1 MNWLFFSIATALLW
15 GTAELFYKKGAQPD
29 EKYSHLKIS
38 VWVGV
43 VMGAHAIYTLLT
55 QDIGYNPANL
65 LIYLPVSLFYIFS
78 MTFSYFGMRFLE
90 ESISDPIENTA
101 GVICV
106 LLFAIF
112 MGDEFSALTWIAVAV
127 ITLGVVGVS
136 YIENRGETPR
146 KKLLGKKLAIV
157 AFCMPFVYALL
168 DAFGTFLDDAFFL
181 VEDIAN
187 APFVDVTEET
197 IEAVANPSYELPFAL
212 FALFMGDEFSWL
224 TWLSVGVITV
234 GVVGVSYLENHG
246 ETTRKKNYGKAL
258 AIISFCMPFVYA
270 LLDAFGT
277 FLDDAFF
284 LIEDVASSPLV
295 DVTEETIEAVAN
307 TSYELTFAL
316 FALCLFI
323 FMKSK
328 KVKFGSVP
336 QHKDKILAAVFETA
350 GQFTY
355 VYALGG
361 VDAVAAPI
369 LSSVCVVSL
378 LLSRIFLKEK
388 LSWKTYAFIAVVI
401 VGILLLA
408 VSEEL

>member
-1 MNWLFFSIATALLW
+1 MSWLFFSIATALLW
-15 GTAELFYKKGAQPD
+15 GTAELFYKKGARPD
-29 EKYSHLKIS
+29 EKYSHLKIC

-43 VMGAHAIYTLLT
+43 IMGAHAVFTLLT
-55 QDIGYNPANL
+55 QDINYNPINL
-65 LIYLPVSLFYIFS
+65 IRYLPVSLLYIIS
-78 MTFSYFGMRFLE
+78 MAFSYFGMRFLE

-101 GVICV
+101 GVICT
-106 LLFAIF
+106 LLFVIF
-112 MGDEFSALTWIAVAV
+112 LQEKISVFTWIAIGV
-127 ITLGVVGVS
+127 ITVGVLGVS
-136 YIENRGETPR
+136 FLENHGETPR
-146 KKLLGKKLAIV
+146 KKKLGKTLAVV

-181 VEDIAN
+181 V
-187 APFVDVTEET
+187 
-197 IEAVANPSYELPFAL
+197 
-212 FALFMGDEFSWL
+212 
-224 TWLSVGVITV
+224 
-234 GVVGVSYLENHG
+234 
-246 ETTRKKNYGKAL
+246 
-258 AIISFCMPFVYA
+258 
-270 LLDAFGT
+270 
-277 FLDDAFF
+277 
-284 LIEDVASSPLV
+284 EDVASSPLV

-316 FALCLFI
+316 FALGLFI
-323 FMKSK
+323 FLKTK

-388 LSWKTYAFIAVVI
+388 LSWKTYIFIAVVI
-401 VGILLLA
+401 IGILLLA
-408 VSEEL
+408 VSEEI

>member
-1 MNWLFFSIATALLW
+1 MSWLFFSIATALLW
-15 GTAELFYKKGAQPD
+15 GIAELFYKKGARPD
-29 EKYSHLKIS
+29 EKYAHLKIC

-43 VMGAHAIYTLLT
+43 VMGAHAIFTLLT
-55 QDIGYNPANL
+55 QDISYNPAN
-65 LIYLPVSLFYIFS
+65 IIHYLPVSLFYIFS
-78 MTFSYFGMRFLE
+78 MAFSYFGMRFIE

-112 MGDEFSALTWIAVAV
+112 MQDTFHWLTWVAIAVIA
-127 ITLGVVGVS
+127 IGVVGVG
-136 YIENRGETPR
+136 YLENRGETPR
-146 KKLLGKKLAIV
+146 KKVLGKKLAI
-157 AFCMPFVYALL
+157 
-168 DAFGTFLDDAFFL
+168 
-181 VEDIAN
+181 IA
-187 APFVDVTEET
+187 
-197 IEAVANPSYELPFAL
+197 
-212 FALFMGDEFSWL
+212 
-224 TWLSVGVITV
+224 
-234 GVVGVSYLENHG
+234 
-246 ETTRKKNYGKAL
+246 
-258 AIISFCMPFVYA
+258 FCMPFVYA

-284 LIEDVASSPLV
+284 LIEDVANSPLV
-295 DVTEETIEAVAN
+295 DVTEDTIEAVAN

-316 FALCLFI
+316 FALILFI
-323 FMKSK
+323 FMKTK
-328 KVKFGSVP
+328 KVKFGPVS
-336 QHKDKILAAVFETA
+336 QNKDKVLAAVFETA

-388 LSWKTYAFIAVVI
+388 LSWKTYAFITVVI
-401 VGILLLA
+401 IGILLLA

>member
-1 MNWLFFSIATALLW
+1 MSWLFFSIATALLW
-15 GTAELFYKKGAQPD
+15 GTAELFYKKGAKPD

-55 QDIGYNPANL
+55 QDIGFNPVNI

-112 MGDEFSALTWIAVAV
+112 MGDEFSALTWIAVVV
-127 ITLGVVGVS
+127 ITVGVVGVS
-136 YIENRGETPR
+136 YMENKGETPR
-146 KKLLGKKLAIV
+146 KKKLGKTLAIV

-187 APFVDVTEET
+187 APF
-197 IEAVANPSYELPFAL
+197 L
-212 FALFMGDEFSWL
+212 
-224 TWLSVGVITV
+224 
-234 GVVGVSYLENHG
+234 
-246 ETTRKKNYGKAL
+246 
-258 AIISFCMPFVYA
+258 
-270 LLDAFGT
+270 
-277 FLDDAFF
+277 
-284 LIEDVASSPLV
+284 

-316 FALCLFI
+316 LALILFI
-323 FMKSK
+323 FMKAK
-328 KVKFGSVP
+328 GVKFGPVP

-388 LSWKTYAFIAVVI
+388 LSWKTYAFITVVI

-408 VSEEL
+408 VAEEL

>member
-1 MNWLFFSIATALLW
+1 MNWLFFSIATAVLW
-15 GTAELFYKKGAQPD
+15 GTAELFYKKGARPD
-29 EKYSHLKIS
+29 EKYSHLKIC

-43 VMGAHAIYTLLT
+43 VMGAHAIFTLLT
-55 QDIGYNPANL
+55 QDIGYNPMNL
-65 LIYLPVSLFYIFS
+65 LAYLPVSLFYIVS
-78 MTFSYFGMRFLE
+78 MAFSYFGMRFLE

-112 MGDEFSALTWIAVAV
+112 MGDEFSLLTWVA
-127 ITLGVVGVS
+127 
-136 YIENRGETPR
+136 
-146 KKLLGKKLAIV
+146 
-157 AFCMPFVYALL
+157 
-168 DAFGTFLDDAFFL
+168 
-181 VEDIAN
+181 
-187 APFVDVTEET
+187 
-197 IEAVANPSYELPFAL
+197 
-212 FALFMGDEFSWL
+212 
-224 TWLSVGVITV
+224 VGVITV
-234 GVVGVSYLENHG
+234 GVVGVSYLENSG
-246 ETTRKKNYGKAL
+246 ETPRKKTYGKTL
-258 AIISFCMPFVYA
+258 AVISFIMPFLYA

-284 LIEDVASSPLV
+284 LIEDVANSPLI

-316 FALCLFI
+316 FALGLFI
-323 FMKSK
+323 FMKAK
-328 KVKFGSVP
+328 KVKFGPIP

-369 LSSVCVVSL
+369 LSSVCIVSL
-378 LLSRIFLKEK
+378 VLSRIFLKEK

>member
-1 MNWLFFSIATALLW
+1 MSWLFFAIGTAVLW
-15 GTAELFYKKGAQPD
+15 GAAELFYKKGARPD
-29 EKYSHLKIS
+29 EKYSHLKIC
-38 VWVGV
+38 VWVGI
-43 VMGAHAIYTLLT
+43 VMGLHAVFTLLT
-55 QDIGYNPANL
+55 QDINYDPIN
-65 LIYLPVSLFYIFS
+65 IIRYLPVSLFYIIS
-78 MTFSYFGMRFLE
+78 MAFSYFGMRFLE

-112 MGDEFSALTWIAVAV
+112 MGDEFSWMTWVA
-127 ITLGVVGVS
+127 
-136 YIENRGETPR
+136 
-146 KKLLGKKLAIV
+146 
-157 AFCMPFVYALL
+157 
-168 DAFGTFLDDAFFL
+168 
-181 VEDIAN
+181 
-187 APFVDVTEET
+187 
-197 IEAVANPSYELPFAL
+197 
-212 FALFMGDEFSWL
+212 
-224 TWLSVGVITV
+224 VGVITV
-234 GVVGVSYLENHG
+234 GVVGVSYLENRG
-246 ETTRKKNYGKAL
+246 ETTRKKKHGKAL
-258 AIISFCMPFVYA
+258 AIIAFCMPFVYA

-295 DVTEETIEAVAN
+295 NVTEETIEAVAN

-316 FALCLFI
+316 FALGLFI
-323 FMKSK
+323 FMKAK
-328 KVKFGSVP
+328 KVKFGGVP

-388 LSWKTYAFIAVVI
+388 LNWKTYVCIFVVI
-401 VGILLLA
+401 IGILLLA
-408 VSEEL
+408 VAEEL

>member
-1 MNWLFFSIATALLW
+1 MSWLFFSIATALLW
-15 GTAELFYKKGAQPD
+15 GTAELFYKKGARPD
-29 EKYSHLKIS
+29 EKYAHLKIC

-43 VMGAHAIYTLLT
+43 VMGLHAIFTLLT
-55 QDIGYNPANL
+55 QDIGYNPINL
-65 LIYLPVSLFYIFS
+65 ICYLPVSLMYIIS
-78 MTFSYFGMRFLE
+78 MAFSYFGMRFLE

-112 MGDEFSALTWIAVAV
+112 MQDEFSALTWIAIAV
-127 ITLGVVGVS
+127 IAVGVIGVG
-136 YIENRGETPR
+136 YLENHGETTR
-146 KKLLGKKLAIV
+146 KKKLGKKLAII

-181 VEDIAN
+181 VEDIA
-187 APFVDVTEET
+187 AT
-197 IEAVANPSYELPFAL
+197 
-212 FALFMGDEFSWL
+212 
-224 TWLSVGVITV
+224 
-234 GVVGVSYLENHG
+234 
-246 ETTRKKNYGKAL
+246 
-258 AIISFCMPFVYA
+258 
-270 LLDAFGT
+270 
-277 FLDDAFF
+277 
-284 LIEDVASSPLV
+284 PLV

-316 FALCLFI
+316 FALGLYI

-328 KVKFGSVP
+328 KVKFGPIP

-388 LSWKTYAFIAVVI
+388 LNWKTYVFIGIVI
-401 VGILLLA
+401 FGILLLA
-408 VSEEL
+408 VAEEL

>member
-1 MNWLFFSIATALLW
+1 MSWLFFSIATAVLW
-15 GTAELFYKKGAQPD
+15 GTAELFYKKGARPD
-29 EKYSHLKIS
+29 EKYSHLKICI
-38 VWVGV
+38 WVGI
-43 VMGAHAIYTLLT
+43 VMGAHAVFTLLT
-55 QDIGYNPANL
+55 QDIGYNPVN
-65 LIYLPVSLFYIFS
+65 IIRYLPVSLFYIIS
-78 MTFSYFGMRFLE
+78 MAFSYFGMRFLE

-106 LLFAIF
+106 LLFA
-112 MGDEFSALTWIAVAV
+112 V
-127 ITLGVVGVS
+127 
-136 YIENRGETPR
+136 
-146 KKLLGKKLAIV
+146 
-157 AFCMPFVYALL
+157 
-168 DAFGTFLDDAFFL
+168 
-181 VEDIAN
+181 
-187 APFVDVTEET
+187 
-197 IEAVANPSYELPFAL
+197 
-212 FALFMGDEFSWL
+212 FMGDEFSWL
-224 TWLSVGVITV
+224 TWLSVGVIAV
-234 GVVGVSYLENHG
+234 GVVGVSYLENRG
-246 ETTRKKNYGKAL
+246 ETPRKKNYGKVL
-258 AIISFCMPFVYA
+258 AVVSFIMPFLYA

-284 LIEDVASSPLV
+284 LIEDVANSPLV
-295 DVTEETIEAVAN
+295 DVTEDTIEAVAN

-316 FALCLFI
+316 FALILFI

-328 KVKFGSVP
+328 GVTFGAVP

>member
-1 MNWLFFSIATALLW
+1 MSWLFFSIATAVLW
-15 GTAELFYKKGAQPD
+15 GTAELFYKKGAQPN

-43 VMGAHAIYTLLT
+43 VMGLHAIYTLLT
-55 QDIGYNPANL
+55 QDIGFNPMNI

-112 MGDEFSALTWIAVAV
+112 MGDEFSLLTWIAVAV
-127 ITLGVVGVS
+127 ITVGVVGVS
-136 YIENRGETPR
+136 YMENHGETPR
-146 KKLLGKKLAIV
+146 KKNLGKKLAFV

-181 VEDIAN
+181 VEDITA
-187 APFVDVTEET
+187 T
-197 IEAVANPSYELPFAL
+197 
-212 FALFMGDEFSWL
+212 
-224 TWLSVGVITV
+224 
-234 GVVGVSYLENHG
+234 
-246 ETTRKKNYGKAL
+246 
-258 AIISFCMPFVYA
+258 
-270 LLDAFGT
+270 
-277 FLDDAFF
+277 
-284 LIEDVASSPLV
+284 PLV

-323 FMKSK
+323 FMKTK
-328 KVKFGSVP
+328 KVKFGPVP

-369 LSSVCVVSL
+369 LSSVCIVSL

-388 LSWKTYAFIAVVI
+388 LSWKTYAFITVVI

-408 VSEEL
+408 VAEEL

>member
-1 MNWLFFSIATALLW
+1 MSWLFFAIGTAILW
-15 GTAELFYKKGAQPD
+15 GTAELFYKKGARPNEQ
-29 EKYSHLKIS
+29 YSHLKIC

-43 VMGAHAIYTLLT
+43 VMGLHAIFTLLT
-55 QDIGYNPANL
+55 QDIGYNPVN
-65 LIYLPVSLFYIFS
+65 IIRYLPVSLFYIIS
-78 MTFSYFGMRFLE
+78 MAFSYFGMRFLE

-106 LLFAIF
+106 LLFA
-112 MGDEFSALTWIAVAV
+112 
-127 ITLGVVGVS
+127 
-136 YIENRGETPR
+136 
-146 KKLLGKKLAIV
+146 
-157 AFCMPFVYALL
+157 
-168 DAFGTFLDDAFFL
+168 
-181 VEDIAN
+181 
-187 APFVDVTEET
+187 
-197 IEAVANPSYELPFAL
+197 
-212 FALFMGDEFSWL
+212 LFMGDEFSWL
-224 TWLSVGVITV
+224 TWIAVAVIGV
-234 GVVGVSYLENHG
+234 GVVGVSYLENRG
-246 ETTRKKNYGKAL
+246 ETPRKKNYGKVL
-258 AIISFCMPFVYA
+258 AVVAFIMPFLYA

-284 LIEDVASSPLV
+284 LIEDVANSPLV
-295 DVTEETIEAVAN
+295 DVTEDTIEAVAN

-316 FALCLFI
+316 FALILFI
-323 FMKSK
+323 FMKAK
-328 KVKFGSVP
+328 KVKFGPIP

-388 LSWKTYAFIAVVI
+388 LSWKTYVFIAIVI
-401 VGILLLA
+401 IGILLLA

>member
-1 MNWLFFSIATALLW
+1 MSWLFFSVATALLW
-15 GTAELFYKKGAQPD
+15 GTAELFYKKGARPD
-29 EKYSHLKIS
+29 EKYSHLKIC
-38 VWVGV
+38 VWVGI
-43 VMGAHAIYTLLT
+43 VMGAHAIFTLLT
-55 QDIGYNPANL
+55 QDINYNPVNL
-65 LIYLPVSLFYIFS
+65 LIYLPVSLFYIIS
-78 MTFSYFGMRFLE
+78 MAFSYFGMRFLE

-112 MGDEFSALTWIAVAV
+112 MGDEFSLLTWIAVAV
-127 ITLGVVGVS
+127 ITIGVVGVS
-136 YIENRGETPR
+136 YMENAGETPR
-146 KKLLGKKLAIV
+146 KKTYGKKLAIV
-157 AFCMPFVYALL
+157 AFIMPFLYALL
-168 DAFGTFLDDAFFL
+168 DAVGTFLDDAFFL

-187 APFVDVTEET
+187 APF
-197 IEAVANPSYELPFAL
+197 
-212 FALFMGDEFSWL
+212 
-224 TWLSVGVITV
+224 
-234 GVVGVSYLENHG
+234 
-246 ETTRKKNYGKAL
+246 
-258 AIISFCMPFVYA
+258 
-270 LLDAFGT
+270 
-277 FLDDAFF
+277 
-284 LIEDVASSPLV
+284 V

-328 KVKFGSVP
+328 KVKFGPVP

-388 LSWKTYAFIAVVI
+388 LNWKTYAFITVVI

-408 VSEEL
+408 VAEEL

>member
-1 MNWLFFSIATALLW
+1 MSWLFFSIATALLW
-15 GTAELFYKKGAQPD
+15 GTAELFYKKGARPD
-29 EKYSHLKIS
+29 EKYSHLKIC

-43 VMGAHAIYTLLT
+43 IMGAHAVFTLLT
-55 QDIGYNPANL
+55 QDINYNPINL
-65 LIYLPVSLFYIFS
+65 IRYLPVSLLYIIS
-78 MTFSYFGMRFLE
+78 MAFSYFGMRFLE

-101 GVICV
+101 GVICT
-106 LLFAIF
+106 LLFVIF
-112 MGDEFSALTWIAVAV
+112 LQEEISVFTWIAIGV
-127 ITLGVVGVS
+127 ITVGVLGVS
-136 YIENRGETPR
+136 FLENHGETPR
-146 KKLLGKKLAIV
+146 KKKLGKTLAVV

-181 VEDIAN
+181 V
-187 APFVDVTEET
+187 
-197 IEAVANPSYELPFAL
+197 
-212 FALFMGDEFSWL
+212 
-224 TWLSVGVITV
+224 
-234 GVVGVSYLENHG
+234 
-246 ETTRKKNYGKAL
+246 
-258 AIISFCMPFVYA
+258 
-270 LLDAFGT
+270 
-277 FLDDAFF
+277 
-284 LIEDVASSPLV
+284 EDVASSPLV

-316 FALCLFI
+316 FALGLFI
-323 FMKSK
+323 FLKTK

-401 VGILLLA
+401 IGILLLA
-408 VSEEL
+408 VAEEL